1 MIVPVILCGGSGTRL
16 WPLSRN
22 AYPKQLLPL
31 VNNQYSMLQDTLM
44 RVSNLQNGG
53 SPVVICNEIHRFLV
67 AEQLQSIDVATPTL
81 ILEPVGKNTA
91 PAIAIA
97 AMQVMA
103 SQPDALMLVL
113 PADHAIKKPAEFQ
126 RVVKEAESLAR
137 EDFLVTFGIKPLR
150 PETGYGYIKKADK
163 LATGFRVEKFVEKP
177 DVATAKQY
185 VASGDYFWNSGMFL
199 FSAKSFLAEM
209 KIHAPDIL
217 EECEKAFNKMTRDL
231 DFLRLNKEFFA
242 AIRSES
248 VDYAVMEKSHNV
260 AMVAL
265 DADWSDVG
273 SWNALYE
280 VKASDENGNV
290 VHGDTYLEG
299 VTNSYVHAGDRMVAV
314 VGVSDHVIVETA
326 DAVLVAHK
334 DHCQNVKSIVSSLK
348 SKNRA
353 EVDLHRRVYRPWGY
367 YEVLDG
373 AGEFQVKRIMVKPGA
388 RLSLQSHNHRSEHW
402 VVISGTAIV
411 TRGDEV
417 VELKVNQSTYIPINA
432 KHRLENRS
440 KDPLVIIEVQCGDLI
455 SEDDIIRYEDQ
466 YGR

>member
-22 AYPKQLLPL
+22 GYPKQLLPL
-31 VNNQYSMLQDTLM
+31 VNNQYSMLQDTIM
-44 RVSNLQNGG
+44 RISSMADCA

-67 AEQLQSIDVATPTL
+67 AEQLLSIDVSKPTM

-97 AMQVMA
+97 AMQVMEVH
-103 SQPDALMLVL
+103 PDAVMLVL
-113 PADHAIKKPAEFQ
+113 PADHSIKKPTEFQ
-126 RVVKEAESLAR
+126 RVIKEAETLALQNY
-137 EDFLVTFGIKPLR
+137 LVTFGITPVR
-150 PETGYGYIKKADK
+150 PETGYGYVKKADK
-163 LATGFRVEKFVEKP
+163 LAVGYRVEKFVEKP
-177 DVATAKQY
+177 DAATAKKY
-185 VASGDYFWNSGMFL
+185 VESGDYCWNSGMFM
-199 FSAKSFLAEM
+199 FRAKNFLAEM
-209 KIHAPDIL
+209 KLHAPDIL
-217 EECEKAFNKMTRDL
+217 KECEKAFALMSKDL
-231 DFLRLNKEFFA
+231 DFLRLNKESFSA
-242 AIRSES
+242 CRSES
-248 VDYAVMEKSHNV
+248 VDYAVMEKSKNV
-260 AMVAL
+260 AMITL
-265 DADWSDVG
+265 DAEWSDVG
-273 SWNALYE
+273 SWDALWE
-280 VKASDENGNV
+280 VKESDENGNV
-290 VHGDTYLEG
+290 VQGDVYLDG
-299 VTNSYVHAGDRMVAV
+299 VSNSYVHAGERMIAV

-334 DHCQNVKSIVSSLK
+334 DHCQNVKAIVNSLK
-348 SKNRA
+348 TKNRS

-373 AGEFQVKRIMVKPGA
+373 AGDFQVKRIMVKSGA

-417 VELKVNQSTYIPINA
+417 VELKANQSTYIPINE

-440 KDPLVIIEVQCGDLI
+440 KEPLVIIEVQCGDLI
-455 SEDDIIRYEDQ
+455 SEEDIVRYEDV